1 MIRVAVVGI
10 GRMGGKHARNFLKG
24 AVKNAKLVAVCD
36 TDEKVLAAFKAK
48 HADVATYTDYDKM
61 LGEKKPDAV
70 VVATPHY
77 SHSALAKK
85 ALEKGISVLVEKPIT
100 VTVKDATSLAE
111 VAKAH
116 PEAVFAI
123 MYNQRSN
130 SLYARAKKIIASG
143 KLGDLQR
150 ASFTITDW
158 YRTQYY
164 YNMGGWR
171 ASWSGEGGGTLINQ
185 CVHQLDILQWLIGMP
200 EKIIARCKTEGR
212 NITTEN
218 DVTALLLYKNFD
230 CVFTA
235 STHELPG
242 ENRLVIVGSKGTMT
256 ITRHKA
262 TVRYLKM
269 DEKEV
274 NARATRD
281 YGNRADKKYS
291 KSTMYYGLKNYITD
305 ALYGQQCN
313 ILRDFAAAVEK
324 KDPSLLRARGE
335 EGINALN
342 IINAIN
348 MSAWKGKE
356 VVVPVDPDEYEKM
369 LAEKKEGEKTI
380 KK

>member
-1 MIRVAVVGI
+1 MISVAVVGI
-10 GRMGGKHARNFLKG
+10 GRMGGKHASNFCKG

-36 TDEKVLAAFKAK
+36 IDGKVLEAFQAK
-48 HADVATYTDYDKM
+48 HTNVAVYSDYDKM
-61 LGEKKPDAV
+61 LCEAKPDAV
-70 VVATPHY
+70 IVATPHY

-100 VTVKDATSLAE
+100 VTVKDANSVIE

-130 SLYARAKKIIASG
+130 SIYARAKKIIESG

-150 ASFTITDW
+150 ASFTVTDW

-185 CVHQLDILQWLIGMP
+185 CVHQIDILQWLLGMP
-200 EKIIARCKTEGR
+200 EKIISRCKTEGR
-212 NITTEN
+212 KITTEN
-218 DVTALLLYKNFD
+218 DVTALFLYKNYD
-230 CVFTA
+230 CVFTS

-262 TVRYLKM
+262 VIKYLKM

-274 NARATRD
+274 NARAKRD
-281 YGNRADKKYS
+281 YGNRADKKYT
-291 KSTMYYGLKNYITD
+291 KKYMFYGLKNYITD
-305 ALYGQQCN
+305 GLYGQQCN
-313 ILRDFAAAVEK
+313 ILRDFAAAVEN

-335 EGINALN
+335 EGVNALN

-356 VVVPVDPDEYEKM
+356 VNVPVDPEEYEKM
-369 LAEKKEGEKTI
+369 LAEKIASEKKI
-380 KK
+380 K

>member
-1 MIRVAVVGI
+1 MISVAVVGI
-10 GRMGGKHARNFLKG
+10 GRMGGKHASNFCKG

-36 TDEKVLAAFKAK
+36 IDGKVLEAFQAK
-48 HADVATYTDYDKM
+48 HTNVAVYSDYDKM
-61 LGEKKPDAV
+61 LCEAKPDAV

-77 SHSALAKK
+77 SHSALVKK

-100 VTVKDATSLAE
+100 VTVKDANSVIE

-130 SLYARAKKIIASG
+130 SIYARAKKIIESG

-150 ASFTITDW
+150 ASFTVTDW

-185 CVHQLDILQWLIGMP
+185 CVHQIDILQWLLGMP
-200 EKIIARCKTEGR
+200 EKIISRCKTEGR
-212 NITTEN
+212 EITTEN
-218 DVTALLLYKNFD
+218 DVTALFLYKNYD

-242 ENRLVIVGSKGTMT
+242 ENRLVIVGSKGTLT

-262 TVRYLKM
+262 VIKYLKM

-274 NARATRD
+274 NARAKRD
-281 YGNRADKKYS
+281 YGNRADKKYT
-291 KSTMYYGLKNYITD
+291 KKYMFYGLKNYITD
-305 ALYGQQCN
+305 GLYGQQCN
-313 ILRDFAAAVEK
+313 ILRDFAAAVEN

-335 EGINALN
+335 EGVNALN

-356 VVVPVDPDEYEKM
+356 VNVPVDPEEYEKM
-369 LAEKKEGEKTI
+369 LAEKIDSEKKI
-380 KK
+380 K

>member
-1 MIRVAVVGI
+1 MIRLAVVGI
-10 GRMGGKHARNFLKG
+10 GRMGGKHARNFCKG

-36 TDEKVLAAFKAK
+36 TDLNALDAFGAK
-48 HADVATYTDYDKM
+48 HPGVAAYADYDKM
-61 LGEKKPDAV
+61 LDEARPDAV

-100 VTVKDATSLAE
+100 VTVKDADSLIK

-116 PEAVFAI
+116 PEAIFAI
-123 MYNQRSN
+123 MFNQRSN
-130 SLYARAKKIIASG
+130 SIYARAKKIIESG

-150 ASFTITDW
+150 ASFTVTDW

-200 EKIIARCKTEGR
+200 ERIIARCKTEGR

-218 DVTALLLYKNFD
+218 DVTALFMYKNFD

-242 ENRLVIVGSKGTMT
+242 ENRLVIVGSKGTIT

-262 TVRYLKM
+262 VIKYLKM

-291 KSTMYYGLKNYITD
+291 KKRMYYGLKNYITD

-313 ILRDFAAAVEK
+313 ILRDFAAAVEH

-335 EGINALN
+335 EGVNSLN

-356 VVVPVDPDEYEKM
+356 VAVPVDPEEYETM
-369 LAEKKEGEKTI
+369 LAEKIEGEK
-380 KK
+380 K

>member
-10 GRMGGKHARNFLKG
+10 GRMGGKHARNFCKG

-36 TDEKVLAAFKAK
+36 TDEKVLDAFGEK
-48 HADVATYTDYDKM
+48 HANVAVYADYDRM
-61 LGEKKPDAV
+61 LCEAKPDAV

-77 SHSALAKK
+77 SHSELAKK

-100 VTVKDATSLAE
+100 VTVKDADSLIE

-116 PEAVFAI
+116 PEAIFAI

-130 SLYARAKKIIASG
+130 SIYARAKKIIKSG
-143 KLGDLQR
+143 KLGDIQR
-150 ASFTITDW
+150 AAFTITDW

-185 CVHQLDILQWLIGMP
+185 CVHQLDILQWLLGMP
-200 EKIIARCKTEGR
+200 EKIISRCKTEGR

-218 DVTALLLYKNFD
+218 DVTALFLYKNFD

-242 ENRLVIVGSKGTMT
+242 ENRFVIVGSRGTMV

-262 TVRYLKM
+262 VIRYLKM

-274 NARATRD
+274 NARAKRD
-281 YGNRADKKYS
+281 YGNRADKKYV
-291 KSTMYYGLKNYITD
+291 KKRMYYGLKNYVTD
-305 ALYGQQCN
+305 GLYGQQCN

-324 KDPSLLRARGE
+324 KDASLLRARGE
-335 EGINALN
+335 EGVNALN

-348 MSAWKGKE
+348 MSAWKGTE
-356 VVVPVDPDEYEKM
+356 VAVPVDPDEYEKM
-369 LAEKKEGEKTI
+369 LAGKIEGEKKI
-380 KK
+380 K

>member
-10 GRMGGKHARNFLKG
+10 GRMGGKHARNFCKG
-24 AVKNAKLVAVCD
+24 AVRNAKLVAVCD
-36 TDEKVLAAFKAK
+36 TDENVLAAFGAK
-48 HADVATYTDYDKM
+48 HADIAVYSDFDKM
-61 LGEKKPDAV
+61 LDEKKPDAL

-77 SHSALAKK
+77 SHATLAKK
-85 ALEKGISVLVEKPIT
+85 ALERGISVLVEKPVT
-100 VTVKDATSLAE
+100 VTVKEALTLNE

-130 SLYARAKKIIASG
+130 SIYARAKKIIASG
-143 KLGDLQR
+143 KLGDIQR

-185 CVHQLDILQWLIGMP
+185 CVHQLDILQWLLGMP
-200 EKIIARCKTEGR
+200 EKIVARCKTSGR
-212 NITTEN
+212 SITTEN
-218 DVTALLLYKNFD
+218 DVTAFFFYKNFD

-262 TVRYLKM
+262 VIKYLRL

-274 NARATRD
+274 NARAQRD
-281 YGNRADKKYS
+281 YGNRSDKKYS
-291 KSTMYYGLKNYITD
+291 KSTMYYGLRNYITD

-313 ILRDFAAAVEK
+313 ILRDFVAAVEK

-348 MSAWKGKE
+348 MSAWKGAE
-356 VVVPVDPDEYEKM
+356 VRVPVDPDEYEKM
-369 LAEKKEGEKTI
+369 LAQKKEGEKKI

>member
-1 MIRVAVVGI
+1 MISVAVVGI
-10 GRMGGKHARNFLKG
+10 GRMGGKHASNFCKR

-36 TDEKVLAAFKAK
+36 IDGKVLEAFKAK
-48 HADVATYTDYDKM
+48 HTNVAVYSDYDKM
-61 LGEKKPDAV
+61 LCEAKPDAV
-70 VVATPHY
+70 IVATPHY

-100 VTVKDATSLAE
+100 VTVKDANSVIE

-130 SLYARAKKIIASG
+130 SIYARAKKIIESG

-150 ASFTITDW
+150 ASFTVTDW

-185 CVHQLDILQWLIGMP
+185 CVHQIDILQWLLGMP
-200 EKIIARCKTEGR
+200 EKIISRCKTEGR
-212 NITTEN
+212 EITTEN
-218 DVTALLLYKNFD
+218 DVTALFLYKNYD

-242 ENRLVIVGSKGTMT
+242 ENRLVIVGSKGTLT

-262 TVRYLKM
+262 VIKYLKM

-274 NARATRD
+274 NARAKRD
-281 YGNRADKKYS
+281 YGNRADKKYT
-291 KSTMYYGLKNYITD
+291 KKYMFYGLKNYITD
-305 ALYGQQCN
+305 GLYGQQCN
-313 ILRDFAAAVEK
+313 ILRDFAAAVEN

-335 EGINALN
+335 EGVNALN

-356 VVVPVDPDEYEKM
+356 VKVPVDPEEYEKM
-369 LAEKKEGEKTI
+369 LAEKIDSEKKI
-380 KK
+380 K

>member
-1 MIRVAVVGI
+1 MISVAVVGI
-10 GRMGGKHARNFLKG
+10 GRMGGKHASNFCKG

-36 TDEKVLAAFKAK
+36 TDEKVLEAFRAK
-48 HADVATYTDYDKM
+48 HPKVAVYADYDKM
-61 LGEKKPDAV
+61 LCEAAPDAV

-77 SHSALAKK
+77 SHSALVKK
-85 ALEKGISVLVEKPIT
+85 ALEKGISVMVEKPIS
-100 VTVKDATSLAE
+100 VTVKDANSVIE

-116 PEAVFAI
+116 PEAIFAI

-130 SLYARAKKIIASG
+130 SMYARAKKIIDSG
-143 KLGDLQR
+143 KLGNLQR
-150 ASFTITDW
+150 ASFTVTDW

-185 CVHQLDILQWLIGMP
+185 CVHQLDILQWLLGMP
-200 EKIIARCKTEGR
+200 EKIISRCKTEGR

-218 DVTALLLYKNFD
+218 DVTALFLYKNYD

-262 TVRYLKM
+262 VIKYLKM

-274 NARATRD
+274 NARSKRD
-281 YGNRADKKYS
+281 YGNSADKKYT
-291 KSTMYYGLKNYITD
+291 KKYMFYGLKNYITD
-305 ALYGQQCN
+305 GLYGQQCN
-313 ILRDFAAAVEK
+313 ILRDFAEAVEK
-324 KDPSLLRARGE
+324 KDASLLRARGE

-356 VVVPVDPDEYEKM
+356 VTVPVDPEEYETM
-369 LAEKKEGEKTI
+369 LAEKRDSEKKI
-380 KK
+380 K

>member
-1 MIRVAVVGI
+1 MISVAVVGI
-10 GRMGGKHARNFLKG
+10 GRMGGKHASNFCKG

-36 TDEKVLAAFKAK
+36 IDGKVLEAFKAK
-48 HADVATYTDYDKM
+48 HTNVAVYSDYDKM
-61 LGEKKPDAV
+61 LCEAKPDAV

-100 VTVKDATSLAE
+100 VTVKDANSVIE

-130 SLYARAKKIIASG
+130 SIYARAKKIIESG

-150 ASFTITDW
+150 ASFTVTDW

-185 CVHQLDILQWLIGMP
+185 CVHQIDILQWLLGMP
-200 EKIIARCKTEGR
+200 EKIISRCKTKGR
-212 NITTEN
+212 KITTEN
-218 DVTALLLYKNFD
+218 DVTALFLYKNYD
-230 CVFTA
+230 CVFIA

-262 TVRYLKM
+262 VIKYLKM

-274 NARATRD
+274 NARAKRD
-281 YGNRADKKYS
+281 YGNSADKKYT
-291 KSTMYYGLKNYITD
+291 KKYMFYGLKNYITD
-305 ALYGQQCN
+305 GLYGQQCN
-313 ILRDFAAAVEK
+313 ILRDFAAAVEN

-335 EGINALN
+335 EGVNALN

-356 VVVPVDPDEYEKM
+356 VNVPVDPEEYEKM
-369 LAEKKEGEKTI
+369 LAEKIDSEKKI
-380 KK
+380 K

>member
-1 MIRVAVVGI
+1 MISVAVVGI
-10 GRMGGKHARNFLKG
+10 GRMGGKHASNFCKG

-36 TDEKVLAAFKAK
+36 IDGKVLEAFQAK
-48 HADVATYTDYDKM
+48 HTNVAVYSDYDKM
-61 LGEKKPDAV
+61 LCEAKPDAV

-77 SHSALAKK
+77 SHSALVKK

-100 VTVKDATSLAE
+100 VTVKDANSVIE

-130 SLYARAKKIIASG
+130 SIYARAKKIIESG

-150 ASFTITDW
+150 ASFTVTDW

-185 CVHQLDILQWLIGMP
+185 CVHQIDILQWLLGMP
-200 EKIIARCKTEGR
+200 EKIISRCKTEGR
-212 NITTEN
+212 EITTEN
-218 DVTALLLYKNFD
+218 DVTALFLYKNYD

-262 TVRYLKM
+262 VIKYLKM

-274 NARATRD
+274 NARAKRD
-281 YGNRADKKYS
+281 YGNRADKKYT
-291 KSTMYYGLKNYITD
+291 KKYMFYGLKNYITD
-305 ALYGQQCN
+305 GLYGQQCN
-313 ILRDFAAAVEK
+313 ILRDFAAAVEN

-335 EGINALN
+335 EGVNALN

-356 VVVPVDPDEYEKM
+356 VNVPVDPEEYEKM
-369 LAEKKEGEKTI
+369 LAEKIDSEKKI
-380 KK
+380 K

>member
-1 MIRVAVVGI
+1 MIRVAVAGI
-10 GRMGGKHARNFLKG
+10 GRMGGKHASNFVKG

-36 TDEKVLAAFKAK
+36 TDEKVAGRFRANYSG
-48 HADVATYTDYDKM
+48 VAVYTDYDLM
-61 LGEKKPDAV
+61 LEKEALDAV

-77 SHSALAKK
+77 SHSELAKK
-85 ALEKGISVLVEKPIT
+85 ALGRGISVLVEKPIT
-100 VTVKDATSLAE
+100 VTVKDANSLIE
-111 VAKAH
+111 TAKAH
-116 PEAVFAI
+116 PEAIFAI

-130 SLYARAKKIIASG
+130 TIYARAKKIIESG
-143 KLGDLQR
+143 RLGDIQR

-185 CVHQLDILQWLIGMP
+185 CVHQLDILQWLLGMP
-200 EKIIARCKTEGR
+200 ERIIARCKTEGR
-212 NITTEN
+212 DITTEN
-218 DVTALLLYKNFD
+218 DVTAMFCYKKYD

-242 ENRLVIVGSKGTMT
+242 ENRFVIVGSKGTLV

-262 TVRYLKM
+262 VCKFLKM
-269 DEKEV
+269 DEKEI
-274 NARATRD
+274 NARAKRD
-281 YGNRADKKYS
+281 YGNREDKKYD
-291 KSTMYYGLKNYITD
+291 KKYMFYGIRNYLTD

-313 ILRDFAAAVEK
+313 ILRDFVAAVGK
-324 KDPSLLRARGE
+324 KDASLLRARGE
-335 EGINALN
+335 EGVNALN

-356 VVVPVDPDEYEKM
+356 VTVPVDPEEYDKM
-369 LAEKKEGEKTI
+369 LAEKIKGEKKI
-380 KK
+380 K

>member
-10 GRMGGKHARNFLKG
+10 GRMGGRHASNFCKG

-36 TDEKVLAAFKAK
+36 TDAKVCEAFGRK
-48 HADVATYTDYDKM
+48 HSDVAVYTDFDKM
-61 LGEKKPDAV
+61 LDESRLDAL

-77 SHSALAKK
+77 SHSELAKK
-85 ALEKGISVLVEKPIT
+85 ALSRGISVLVEKPIT
-100 VTVKDATSLAE
+100 VTVKDAISLTE

-116 PEAVFAI
+116 SEAIFAI

-130 SLYARAKKIIASG
+130 PMYARAKQIIESG
-143 KLGDLQR
+143 RLGDLQR

-218 DVTALLLYKNFD
+218 DVTALFLYKNFD

-242 ENRLVIVGSKGTMT
+242 ENRLVIVGSKGTIT

-262 TVRYLKM
+262 VCKFLKK

-274 NARATRD
+274 NARAKRD
-281 YGNRADKKYS
+281 YGNREDKKYTVG
-291 KSTMYYGLKNYITD
+291 KMYYGLCNYLTD
-305 ALYGQQCN
+305 AFYGQQCN
-313 ILRDFAAAVEK
+313 ILRDFASAVEK
-324 KDPSLLRARGE
+324 KDASLLRARGE

-342 IINAIN
+342 LINAIN

-356 VVVPVDPDEYEKM
+356 VTLPVDPDEYEKM
-369 LAEKKEGEKTI
+369 LAEKIEGEKKI
-380 KK
+380 K

>member
-10 GRMGGKHARNFLKG
+10 GRMGGKHARNFCKG
-24 AVKNAKLVAVCD
+24 AVGNARLVAVCD
-36 TDEKVLAAFKAK
+36 TDAKVCETFAAK
-48 HADVATYTDYDKM
+48 HADVAVYTDLDKM
-61 LGEKKPDAV
+61 LSETPLDAV

-77 SHSALAKK
+77 SHSAIAKK

-100 VTVKDATSLAE
+100 VTVKDALALVD

-116 PEAVFAI
+116 PEAIFAI

-130 SLYARAKKIIASG
+130 SIHARAKKIIESG

-150 ASFTITDW
+150 ASFTVTDW

-185 CVHQLDILQWLIGMP
+185 CVHQLDILQWLLGMP
-200 EKIIARCKTEGR
+200 EKIISRCKTAGR

-218 DVTALLLYKNFD
+218 DVTALFLYKDFD

-242 ENRLVIVGSKGTMT
+242 ENRFVIVGSKGTLV

-262 TVRYLKM
+262 VCKFLKM

-281 YGNRADKKYS
+281 YGNRKDKKYV
-291 KSTMYYGLKNYITD
+291 KKRMYYGIGNYLTD

-324 KDPSLLRARGE
+324 KDASLLRARGE
-335 EGINALN
+335 EGLNALN

-348 MSAWKGKE
+348 ASAWTGHT
-356 VVVPVDPDEYEKM
+356 VDVPVDPEKYEKM
-369 LAEKKEGEKTI
+369 LAEKIESEKKT
-380 KK
+380 K

>member
-10 GRMGGKHARNFLKG
+10 GRMGGKHARNFLRG

-36 TDEKVLAAFKAK
+36 TDEKVLEAFRAK
-48 HADVATYTDYDKM
+48 HEGVAAYADYDSM
-61 LGEKKPDAV
+61 LGEVKPDAV

-77 SHSALAKK
+77 SHSSLAIK

-100 VTVKDATSLAE
+100 VTVKDANSLIA

-116 PEAVFAI
+116 PEAIFAI
-123 MYNQRSN
+123 MFNQRSN
-130 SLYARAKKIIASG
+130 SIYARAKKIIGSG

-150 ASFTITDW
+150 ASFTVTDW

-185 CVHQLDILQWLIGMP
+185 CVHQLDILQWLLGMP
-200 EKIIARCKTEGR
+200 AKIIARCKTEGR

-218 DVTALLLYKNFD
+218 DVTALFLYKNFD

-262 TVRYLKM
+262 VIKYLKM

-274 NARATRD
+274 NARAKRD
-281 YGNRADKKYS
+281 YGNREDKKY
-291 KSTMYYGLKNYITD
+291 KKHTMYYGLKNYITD
-305 ALYGQQCN
+305 GLYGQQCN
-313 ILRDFAAAVEK
+313 ILRDFAAAVEN

-335 EGINALN
+335 EGVNSLN

-348 MSAWKGKE
+348 MSAWTGKE
-356 VVVPVDPDEYEKM
+356 VDVPVDPEEYETM
-369 LAEKKEGEKTI
+369 LAEKIDGEKKI
-380 KK
+380 K

>member
-10 GRMGGKHARNFLKG
+10 GRMGGRHARNLCKG
-24 AVKNAKLVAVCD
+24 AVRNAKLVAVCD
-36 TDEKVLAAFKAK
+36 TDEKVLQAFAAK
-48 HADVATYTDYDKM
+48 HADVAAYSDTDKM
-61 LGEKKPDAV
+61 LDEQKPDALI
-70 VVATPHY
+70 VATPHY
-77 SHSALAKK
+77 SHATLAEK
-85 ALEKGISVLVEKPIT
+85 ALERGISVLVEKPIT
-100 VTVKDATSLAE
+100 VTVKEALSLNE

-130 SLYARAKKIIASG
+130 SIYARAKEIIGSG

-150 ASFTITDW
+150 VSFTITDW

-200 EKIIARCKTEGR
+200 ERIIARCKTEGR
-212 NITTEN
+212 KITTEN
-218 DVTALLLYKNFD
+218 DVTALFLYKNFD

-262 TVRYLKM
+262 VVRMLKM

-274 NARATRD
+274 NARAKRD
-281 YGNRADKKYS
+281 YGNRADKKYK
-291 KSTMYYGLKNYITD
+291 KSTMYYGLGNYITD

-313 ILRDFAAAVEK
+313 ILRDFANAVEK

-335 EGINALN
+335 EGTNALN

-348 MSAWKGKE
+348 MSAWKGTE
-356 VVVPVDPDEYEKM
+356 VNVPVDPDEYEKM
-369 LAEKKEGEKTI
+369 LALKIEGEKKI

>member
-1 MIRVAVVGI
+1 MISVAVVGI
-10 GRMGGKHARNFLKG
+10 GRMGGKHASNFCKG

-36 TDEKVLAAFKAK
+36 IDGKVLETFQAK
-48 HADVATYTDYDKM
+48 HTNVAVYSDYDKM
-61 LGEKKPDAV
+61 LCEAKPDAV
-70 VVATPHY
+70 IVATPHY

-100 VTVKDATSLAE
+100 VTVKDANSVIE

-130 SLYARAKKIIASG
+130 SIYARAKKIIESG

-150 ASFTITDW
+150 ASFTVTDW

-185 CVHQLDILQWLIGMP
+185 CVHQIDILQWLLGMP
-200 EKIIARCKTEGR
+200 EKIISRCKTEGR
-212 NITTEN
+212 EITTEN
-218 DVTALLLYKNFD
+218 DVTALFLYKNYD

-262 TVRYLKM
+262 VIKYLKM

-274 NARATRD
+274 NARAKRD
-281 YGNRADKKYS
+281 YGNRADKKYT
-291 KSTMYYGLKNYITD
+291 KKYMFYGLKNYITD
-305 ALYGQQCN
+305 GLYGQQCN
-313 ILRDFAAAVEK
+313 ILRDFAAAVEN

-335 EGINALN
+335 EGVNALN

-356 VVVPVDPDEYEKM
+356 VNVPVDPEEYEKM
-369 LAEKKEGEKTI
+369 LAEKIDSEKKI
-380 KK
+380 K

>member
-1 MIRVAVVGI
+1 MIRVAVVGT
-10 GRMGGKHARNFLKG
+10 GRMGGKHASNFCKG
-24 AVKNAKLVAVCD
+24 AVANAKLVAVCD
-36 TDEKVLAAFKAK
+36 TDAAVADAFGKK
-48 HADVATYTDYDKM
+48 HADVAVYTDFDKM
-61 LGEKKPDAV
+61 LSDAKPDAL

-100 VTVKDATSLAE
+100 VTVKDAQSLIE
-111 VAKAH
+111 TAKAH
-116 PEAVFAI
+116 PEAIFAI

-130 SLYARAKKIIASG
+130 SIYARAKKIIESG
-143 KLGDLQR
+143 RLGDLQR
-150 ASFTITDW
+150 ASFTVTDW

-185 CVHQLDILQWLIGMP
+185 CVHQLDILQWLLGMP
-200 EKIIARCKTEGR
+200 ERIAARCKTSGR

-218 DVTALLLYKNFD
+218 DVTALFLYKDFD

-242 ENRLVIVGSKGTMT
+242 ENRLVIVGSKGTLT

-262 TVRYLKM
+262 VCKFLRM

-281 YGNRADKKYS
+281 YGNRADKKYT
-291 KSTMYYGLKNYITD
+291 KKRMYYGLKGYLTD

-313 ILRDFAAAVEK
+313 ILRDFVAAVEK
-324 KDPSLLRARGE
+324 KDRTLLRARGE
-335 EGINALN
+335 EGLNALN

-348 MSAWKGKE
+348 MSAWKGCE
-356 VVVPVDPDEYEKM
+356 VKVPVDPDEYEKM
-369 LAEKKEGEKTI
+369 LAEKIESEKKI
-380 KK
+380 K

>member
-130 SLYARAKKIIASG
+130 SIYARAKKIIASG

-150 ASFTITDW
+150 ASFTVTDW

-212 NITTEN
+212 SITTEN
-218 DVTALLLYKNFD
+218 DVTALFLYKNFD

-281 YGNRADKKYS
+281 YGNRADKKYA

-356 VVVPVDPDEYEKM
+356 VSVPVDPDEYEKM